1 MVSVVV
7 YARTNSKVTGMRRQR
22 WLSLAAAVGIG
33 SGAGQVASASPEYCI
48 WDDRADRERALME
61 LGVFL
66 SDEDYRT
73 FCASV
78 DGFSKVAK
86 AHKLSAEQA
95 HRLLRFHWKYNVT
108 TREIEQGP
116 AALEALASRL
126 HEHQKALARCK
137 VPDGGP
143 EATPDF
149 AVLRRPQ
156 RPHELL
162 TFFRR
167 VEDPREFDDVVRVSV
182 EKGTYAVKHERTRL
196 HTHSSSVLR
205 PEELPLQVLSTF
217 SEETLQ
223 TLTSAFGSCGPAELA
238 KTLANAFSQPAVGP
252 PHSRGLVRAV
262 WGRSLDLSAVASGQ
276 IAVVDG
282 AMPGAPFIVFK
293 RRANGTFAQVRAASF
308 GDMAGVMA
316 LEEELKARLR
326 GRTVSKEELLL
337 AVRASARKLFGLTTL
352 GTRAEA
358 EAAFPLEVV
367 QTTPG
372 CFGQPDTQRTIAL
385 PRAPVLRGAWTP
397 PTLEKGVFSV
407 CVAGLP
413 RKEPSW
419 RDSISSPFRKYT
431 FSRWSFDTSTS
442 QVSAG
447 PLLEGDDVVPA
458 ELVLGCGRLYLP
470 DRSPSSRVEPAS
482 LPPPSRSLLKKTG
495 PATRRAAGEHWT
507 YAARAEYVSVASFAR
522 ATQEMMGV
530 GAPRRFL
537 LAMQKAA
544 REEVRHAKASL
555 RIAAQLLDVDVKELG
570 PACYAPVVPLPPR
583 ASTHAELCKLTLL
596 EAAIPETL
604 GVAAAR
610 RTLKAVRTP
619 LIRETL
625 RSIVA
630 DECRHALLAWDM
642 AQWARKEGRVTDTEW
657 DRWVFEALQLSLRNL
672 SMSTRHDLR
681 KFGVPGR
688 EDYLAGVEG
697 LSAGV
702 DSAALAK
709 MLSA

>member
-1 MVSVVV
+1 
-7 YARTNSKVTGMRRQR
+7 MRRQR

-33 SGAGQVASASPEYCI
+33 SVGQVASASPENCLR
-48 WDDRADRERALME
+48 DDREARERELVE

-95 HRLLRFHWKYNVT
+95 HRLLRFHWKYDST

-116 AALEALASRL
+116 AALGALASRL
-126 HEHQKALARCK
+126 HEHQKALTRCK
-137 VPDGGP
+137 VPNGGP

-162 TFFRR
+162 AFFRR
-167 VEDPREFDDVVRVSV
+167 VEDPRGFDDVVRVSV
-182 EKGTYAVKHERTRL
+182 EKGTYAVKQERTRL
-196 HTHSSSVLR
+196 HTHTSYVLR
-205 PEELPLQVLSTF
+205 PEELPLRVLSTF
-217 SEETLQ
+217 SEEAIQ

-238 KTLANAFSQPAVGP
+238 KALAQAFSQPAVGP
-252 PHSRGLVRAV
+252 PHYKGLVSV
-262 WGRSLDLSAVASGQ
+262 WGGRLDLSAVASGQ
-276 IAVVDG
+276 IAVMEG
-282 AMPGAPFIVFK
+282 AMPGAPFTVFK
-293 RRANGTFAQVRAASF
+293 RRANGTFAQVRAVSF

-337 AVRASARKLFGLTTL
+337 AVRASVMKLFGLTTL

-367 QTTPG
+367 QTTNG
-372 CFGQPDTQRTIAL
+372 CFGRPDSQHTIAL
-385 PRAPVLRGAWTP
+385 PSAPVLRGAWTP
-397 PTLEKGVFSV
+397 PTFEKGVFSV
-407 CVAGLP
+407 CVVGLP
-413 RKEPSW
+413 RKGPAPLDFTSLSL
-419 RDSISSPFRKYT
+419 RRYT

-447 PLLEGDDVVPA
+447 RLIEGDYVVPA
-458 ELVLGCGRLYLP
+458 RLVLGCGRLYLP
-470 DRSPSSRVEPAS
+470 DGSPSSRVEPAS
-482 LPPPSRSLLKKTG
+482 LPSPSRPLTKKTG
-495 PATRRAAGEHWT
+495 PAARRAAGEHWT

-544 REEVRHAKASL
+544 REEVRHAKAAL

-619 LIRETL
+619 LIREAL
-625 RSIVA
+625 RSILA

-642 AQWARKEGRVTDTEW
+642 AQWARKEGKVTDTEW
-657 DRWVFEALQLSLRNL
+657 DRWVFEALQLSLQNL

-681 KFGVPGR
+681 KFGVPVR